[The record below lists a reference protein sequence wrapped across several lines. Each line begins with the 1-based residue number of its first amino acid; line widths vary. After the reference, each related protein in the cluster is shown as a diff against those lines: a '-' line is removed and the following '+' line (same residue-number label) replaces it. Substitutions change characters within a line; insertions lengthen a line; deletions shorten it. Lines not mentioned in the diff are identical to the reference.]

1 MTTEHADTTEHATS
15 RLRDRVV
22 TLYVAVV
29 TLCAVLAIT
38 IVIRREIQHPPE
50 GINWFAFGLF
60 AVLLIIGETRSG
72 NWLRY
77 GEGGEITPG
86 WAFSFALMLLGSP
99 VGSIAVTLLA
109 TFLADTSHRKA
120 PVKIVF
126 NMAGIGL
133 SLALGSLVLNAFGV
147 HGPITEGGA
156 IEPLAGVGMLACGVV
171 VFASNSLVV
180 IGVLGLARGVGVI
193 TMLREG
199 VLISMGA
206 DAALLALAPVFV
218 AAVEFS
224 LLLLPMLGITSFL
237 VFQNA
242 KQALRRAHEANHDS
256 LTSLLNRKAFSNR
269 LEMTL
274 TADEGTPHATL
285 LLIDL
290 DGFKEI
296 NDRLGHQTGDALL
309 QAFAERMERI
319 VPTGSVAARLGG
331 DEFAILLPA
340 SVSRIGS
347 RTQAHELRSKLSETL
362 TIDGFPLSVDMS
374 IGIAFAPEH
383 ATEPADLLSCA
394 DIAMYRAKRY
404 RTGVEIY
411 ESVGRTSREHGR
423 LGLLG
428 DLSAAIDND
437 ELSIHYQP
445 QVRMS
450 TGRAEVVEALL
461 RWQHPTLGLVPPGEF
476 IALAEH
482 TELIGPL
489 TAVVVERAVHD
500 IVALD
505 RPDISVAINISAKN
519 LQDRHF
525 PAAVL
530 ATIARAGMAPERLE
544 LEITESAIASEPE
557 RTWYAI
563 EYLREAGIRITI
575 DDFGTGYSSF
585 LSLRDLR
592 IDRLKIDRTFI
603 GHVRDGGQNEVIVRS
618 IIALA
623 RDLGVEAVGEG
634 IEDQA
639 TWNKLQALGADM
651 AQGFFV
657 ARPLTIGAL
666 RRWLDPATSAVAAA
680 RLVS

>member
-1 MTTEHADTTEHATS
+1 VTIF
-15 RLRDRVV
+15 VV
-22 TLYVAVV
+22 NG
-29 TLCAVLAIT
+29 T
-38 IVIRREIQHPPE
+38 IV
-50 GINWFAFGLF
+50 
-60 AVLLIIGETRSG
+60 
-72 NWLRY
+72 
-77 GEGGEITPG
+77 
-86 WAFSFALMLLGSP
+86 M
-99 VGSIAVTLLA
+99 
-109 TFLADTSHRKA
+109 
-120 PVKIVF
+120 
-126 NMAGIGL
+126 
-133 SLALGSLVLNAFGV
+133 
-147 HGPITEGGA
+147 
-156 IEPLAGVGMLACGVV
+156 
-171 VFASNSLVV
+171 
-180 IGVLGLARGVGVI
+180 GVLGLSRGVGFI
-193 TMLREG
+193 TMIREG
-199 VLISMGA
+199 VLLSMGA

-218 AAVEFS
+218 VAVEFS
-224 LLLLPMLGITSFL
+224 LMLLPLLGITSFL

-242 KQALRRAHEANHDS
+242 KQAMQRAHEASHDS
-256 LTSLLNRKAFSNR
+256 LTKLLNRKAFSDR
-269 LEMTL
+269 LESAL
-274 TADEGTPHATL
+274 SADGGEAPSAAL

-309 QAFAERMERI
+309 QAFAERMERV
-319 VPTGSVAARLGG
+319 VPSGAVAARLGG
-331 DEFAILLPA
+331 DEFAILLPD
-340 SVSRIGS
+340 SPSRIGS
-347 RTQAHELRSKLSETL
+347 RTQAHDLRSKLSETL

-383 ATEPADLLSCA
+383 ASVPADLLSCA

-450 TGRAEVVEALL
+450 TGQPEVVEALL
-461 RWQHPTLGLVPPGEF
+461 RWNHPTLGPVPPGEF

-489 TAVVVERAVHD
+489 TAIVLERAVHD

-505 RPDISVAINISAKN
+505 RPDIGVAINISAKN

-563 EYLREAGIRITI
+563 EFLREAGIRITI

-592 IDRLKIDRTFI
+592 VDRLKIDRTFI
-603 GHVRDGGQNEVIVRS
+603 GHVCDGGQNEVIVRS

-623 RDLGVEAVGEG
+623 RDLGLEAVGEG

-639 TWNKLQALGADM
+639 TWNKLRALGADI
-651 AQGFFV
+651 AQGYFV
-657 ARPLTIGAL
+657 ARPLQISAL
-666 RRWLDPATSAVAAA
+666 RRWLDPTRATVAAS